1 MRHALWLLSA
11 LTLAPVPAGPAL
23 AAHEGRAG
31 VGILPFSA
39 QEGSEIPEIGLA
51 ISELLK
57 NLLAGELSKPE
68 RRDCKVAAVA
78 TGRERDEVLKE
89 QALQQSP
96 LVDPASRVPT
106 GHLIPVSMTVT
117 GTATATATTTS
128 WTAEVKDSG
137 GATIATATG
146 RFSADATHAEI
157 DGAVGQTAADLAA
170 QLCRP
175 WRASGGGSGVKITP
189 ARIGS
194 IHAPFQLTG
203 SFPGGQVTFSYVP
216 TGAQGGTHSYGAAGS
231 GVTAAGK
238 GSYTLT
244 RQGESL
250 ILRQQEQGCTAPVG
264 ACRATTLTIR
274 LDPEP
279 R

>member
-1 MRHALWLLSA
+1 MRRALCLSLA
-11 LTLAPVPAGPAL
+11 LAGGPVSAGAVL

-31 VGILPFSA
+31 IGIEAFTA
-39 QEGSEIPEIGLA
+39 QEGSTIPEIGLA
-51 ISELLK
+51 VSELLK
-57 NLLAGELSKPE
+57 NHLAGEFAKPE
-68 RRDCKVAAVA
+68 RRDCNIAAVA
-78 TGRERDEVLKE
+78 SGQERQEVLKE
-89 QALQQSP
+89 QALQQSHF
-96 LVDPASRVPT
+96 VDPATRVPT
-106 GHLIPVSMTVT
+106 GHLVPVSMMVS
-117 GTATATATTTS
+117 GKAMATAAATS
-128 WTAEVKDSG
+128 WTAEVKDSSG
-137 GATIATATG
+137 TAIATTTG
-146 RFSADATHAEI
+146 RFPADASHAEI
-157 DGAVGQTAADLAA
+157 DAAVATTAAELAA
-170 QLCRP
+170 ELCRP

-189 ARIGS
+189 ARVAS

-231 GVTAAGK
+231 GVTASGK

-244 RQGESL
+244 RQGEGL

-264 ACRATTLTIR
+264 ACRATALTIR